1 MSVYYRFLHEKS
13 DSYRA
18 IELNVTSV
26 RTSDLKILVAE
37 HAGLGKEYMKLF
49 DLKVFD
55 NDEKEAFPDDKLL
68 PIYSRVV
75 IQRIPWRELKEIHHD
90 AQRSIVEGEETE
102 IVETKLTLPSEYI
115 CKLCGFPL
123 INPVLIKCAGSC
135 GASACRDCVKNYLE
149 KNKAL
154 AVKPC
159 PSCGQRFRGSVPNK
173 SLANM
178 LATIDWDK
186 FNYPVRNPETD
197 VSKDSDNLLKHQD
210 SSISGEALTHDS
222 VSIAKTDPE
231 LDEIKVITECSTFAQ
246 DLNPSSS
253 FIQVGEST
261 KKDPC
266 IQEININES
275 SEPKPTIPQTT
286 TADPASRNEEN
297 KASSNIQST
306 TDESLS
312 AISSVT
318 ATNLTAELKPLSPP
332 IITNLSEQSIET
344 SIPVLPK
351 AKAAQPSYSSLPN
364 PMLPPH
370 HAPPLIATHQLPPHP
385 GMHAPPPF
393 MDPWNMQ
400 GHPYPAYAPDGAPH
414 HFHPGYPGAP
424 FPQTGPAHP
433 YGYIIQPPSIINPGM
448 YGANTH
454 FQPFVETILP
464 ICGPYLTEEQQ
475 IQLAMS
481 FPLLS
486 EENFELIK
494 QAQQS
499 VKDIWGLLPKSIRSS
514 LLQETQDFGIPN
526 EKKKLFKKRKDYN
539 YNTQNN
545 IINNNGVNPINN
557 HHHNNNNNSSSNSAH
572 SYSKYPSLKK
582 RSV

>member
-18 IELNVTSV
+18 IELNVNSV
-26 RTSDLKILVAE
+26 RTSDLKMLVAE

-75 IQRIPWRELKEIHHD
+75 IQRIPWRELKEIHHE
-90 AQRSIVEGEETE
+90 AQRSIAEGEETE
-102 IVETKLTLPSEYI
+102 VVEEAKLTLPSEYI

-123 INPVLIKCAGSC
+123 LNPVLIKCAGSC

-149 KNKAL
+149 QNKAV

-173 SLANM
+173 SLANV

-197 VSKDSDNLLKHQD
+197 VSKDSDNLIKQQD
-210 SSISGEALTHDS
+210 SSISGEAITHDS
-222 VSIAKTDPE
+222 ASLTRTDPE
-231 LDEIKVITECSTFAQ
+231 LDDFKTNAEGNVLLQ
-246 DLNPSSS
+246 DLNPESNSIPVIEN
-253 FIQVGEST
+253 IQ
-261 KKDPC
+261 KDVFVAKT
-266 IQEININES
+266 NHNET
-275 SEPKPTIPQTT
+275 SEPNPVLPQASTV
-286 TADPASRNEEN
+286 DPVSRSEGNV
-297 KASSNIQST
+297 APSNIQITIDEGTSINSSNT
-306 TDESLS
+306 T
-312 AISSVT
+312 
-318 ATNLTAELKPLSPP
+318 TNLTAESKLPSSPT
-332 IITNLSEQSIET
+332 ITGLTEQSIET
-344 SIPVLPK
+344 SIPILPK
-351 AKAAQPSYSSLPN
+351 AKTIPPSYSSLPA
-364 PMLPPH
+364 PILPPH
-370 HAPPLIATHQLPPHP
+370 HASPLIATHQLPPHP
-385 GMHAPPPF
+385 GIHAPPY
-393 MDPWNMQ
+393 MDPWNIQ

-424 FPQTGPAHP
+424 FPQPGPTHP
-433 YGYIIQPPSIINPGM
+433 YGYIIQPPNMMNPGM
-448 YGANTH
+448 FGTH

-481 FPLLS
+481 FPMLS

-514 LLQETQDFGIPN
+514 LLQETQDFGNPS
-526 EKKKLFKKRKDYN
+526 EKKNKLFKKRKEYN
-539 YNTQNN
+539 YNAQNN
-545 IINNNGVNPINN
+545 GINNGLNSV
-557 HHHNNNNNSSSNSAH
+557 NNNNSISNSSH
-572 SYSKYPSLKK
+572 SYSKHPSLKK

>member
-26 RTSDLKILVAE
+26 RTSDLKMLVAE

-90 AQRSIVEGEETE
+90 AQRSIAEGEETE
-102 IVETKLTLPSEYI
+102 VVEETKLTLPSEYI

-123 INPVLIKCAGSC
+123 LNPVLIKCAGSC

-149 KNKAL
+149 QNKAV

-178 LATIDWDK
+178 LSTIDWDK
-186 FNYPVRNPETD
+186 FNYPVRNSEAD
-197 VSKDSDNLLKHQD
+197 VSKDSDHLLKNQD
-210 SSISGEALTHDS
+210 TSISGEALTHDS
-222 VSIAKTDPE
+222 VSVAKTDPE
-231 LDEIKVITECSTFAQ
+231 LDEVKISMEVNTLAQ
-246 DLNPSSS
+246 NLNQDSSS
-253 FIQVGEST
+253 VPVGESLQ
-261 KKDPC
+261 KDLC
-266 IQEININES
+266 VVENNTNES
-275 SEPKPTIPQTT
+275 SEHKLAIPQAPNVDSTY
-286 TADPASRNEEN
+286 RNEGN
-297 KASSNIQST
+297 LASINVQNT
-306 TDESLS
+306 TDESLNATSS
-312 AISSVT
+312 AI
-318 ATNLTAELKPLSPP
+318 ATNLNAELKQLSPP
-332 IITNLSEQSIET
+332 NITNLNEQSIET
-344 SIPVLPK
+344 SIPIIPK
-351 AKAAQPSYSSLPN
+351 AKAAAPSYSGLPA
-364 PMLPPH
+364 PVLPPH

-385 GMHAPPPF
+385 GIHAPPPF

-400 GHPYPAYAPDGAPH
+400 GHPYPAYAPDGASH

-424 FPQTGPAHP
+424 FPQTGPTHP
-433 YGYIIQPPSIINPGM
+433 YGYVIQPPNMINPGI
-448 YGANTH
+448 YGAHAH
-454 FQPFVETILP
+454 FQPFVEPILP

-481 FPLLS
+481 FPMLS
-486 EENFELIK
+486 KENFELIK

-514 LLQETQDFGIPN
+514 LLQETQDFGNSN
-526 EKKKLFKKRKDYN
+526 EKKSKLFKKRKDYN

-557 HHHNNNNNSSSNSAH
+557 HHNSNNSSSNSAH
-572 SYSKYPSLKK
+572 SYSKHPSLKK